1 MKTSRWIA
9 ISFGA
14 VTLAFGL
21 FWWLEV
27 RAFSELTSCA
37 QISWRRPDH
46 FPWIRGSKWWP
57 FGTIEGFSLQKPPT
71 DPASYSAALRRIKSI
86 DRMMVYSFGEVDPR
100 IWDTFGDIEIQRLL
114 DLNYTS
120 VDDDAFA
127 SFVRASSVDHLILF
141 DTLVSTTALQSLSR
155 FPNLERISIQGTP
168 VTPEVVGELAKL
180 PSLKQVNLLGEC
192 SREVNEALLDLERTR
207 TGLMLDWERHK
218 P

>member
-1 MKTSRWIA
+1 MKPSCRIA
-9 ISFGA
+9 IAFGA
-14 VTLAFGL
+14 VTFAFGV

-57 FGTIEGFSLQKPPT
+57 FGTIEAFSLQEPPT

-86 DRMMVYSFGEVDPR
+86 DRMMVYSFGKVDPR

-127 SFVRASSVDHLILF
+127 SFVTVSSVDHLILF

-155 FPNLERISIQGTP
+155 FSNLERISIQGTP

-207 TGLMLDWERHK
+207 TGLTLDWERHK